1 MPISYFHRRDVI
13 IINKIQVSPEQ
24 LDHVASQ
31 FANAHGTLYNQLN
44 GLDNTMNNLHSQWDG
59 MERNRFYN
67 DYRTAKY
74 TLSSVLNKVQSIE
87 IELKSI
93 ASKFR
98 STDDNPRGFWTALA
112 AAMSASA
119 ASAGVGEAGKQAGDA
134 SEPPKNIDDWDRADA
149 DKYHQYEKL
158 MKDAEAIGDK
168 QVMQKIHDQMNV
180 LRLQYED
187 SVTRTDYN
195 TGETSKITSDSLVAV
210 TELTGK
216 DGTKTDISIDK
227 KGNIVSYEQNNDKYD
242 YWAQEHTQSAGE
254 HALGKTAQTVTGY
267 GIGLILSRGTGVGG
281 AGSGAASGW
290 GEHVV
295 GIGGGMIS
303 DKVLFSVPDEGETR
317 TMIYRTD
324 KETGHIENMIIVTK
338 GENEMEYR
346 YWEDYN

>member
-1 MPISYFHRRDVI
+1 MT
-13 IINKIQVSPEQ
+13 KIQVSPEQ
-24 LDHVASQ
+24 LDSVASQ
-31 FANAHGTLYNQLN
+31 FADAHGTLYNQLN

-74 TLSSVLNKVQSIE
+74 TLSSALSKVQSIE

-93 ASKFR
+93 ASSFR
-98 STDDNPRGFWTALA
+98 NADGESTRGFWTALA
-112 AAMSASA
+112 AAMSSSA
-119 ASAGVGEAGKQAGDA
+119 ALTGHGEGESYAGAAAK
-134 SEPPKNIDDWDRADA
+134 PPKNLDEWEQADT

-158 MKDAEAIGDK
+158 LKDAEAIGDK

-195 TGETSKITSDSLVAV
+195 TGETSRITSDSLVAV

-227 KGNIVSYEQNNDKYD
+227 KGNVVSYEQNTDKYD
-242 YWAQEHTQSAGE
+242 YWVQTHTQSAGE
-254 HALGKTAQTVTGY
+254 HALGKTAQTATGY

-281 AGSGAASGW
+281 AGSGVGSGAVSGW

-295 GIGGGMIS
+295 GIGGGLIS

-317 TMIYRTD
+317 TMIYRTNKD
-324 KETGHIENMIIVTK
+324 TGHIENMIIVTK

>member
-1 MPISYFHRRDVI
+1 MT
-13 IINKIQVSPEQ
+13 KIQVTPEQ
-24 LDHVASQ
+24 LDSVASQ

-44 GLDNTMNNLHSQWDG
+44 GLDSTMNYLHNQWDG

-98 STDDNPRGFWTALA
+98 NADGESTRGFWTALA

-119 ASAGVGEAGKQAGDA
+119 ALAGSGEAGDHGGEIAKQ
-134 SEPPKNIDDWDRADA
+134 PKNIDEWEQADA
-149 DKYHQYEKL
+149 VKYHQYEELLKN
-158 MKDAEAIGDK
+158 AEAIGDK

-180 LRLQYED
+180 LQLQYED

-216 DGTKTDISIDK
+216 DGSKTDISIDK
-227 KGNIVSYEQNNDKYD
+227 KGNVVSYEQNTDKYD
-242 YWAQEHTQSAGE
+242 YWVQKHTQSAGE

-267 GIGLILSRGTGVGG
+267 GIGLILSRGAGVSGG
-281 AGSGAASGW
+281 GSGIGTGAASGW

-295 GIGGGMIS
+295 GIGGGMLS

-317 TMIYRTD
+317 TMIYRTN